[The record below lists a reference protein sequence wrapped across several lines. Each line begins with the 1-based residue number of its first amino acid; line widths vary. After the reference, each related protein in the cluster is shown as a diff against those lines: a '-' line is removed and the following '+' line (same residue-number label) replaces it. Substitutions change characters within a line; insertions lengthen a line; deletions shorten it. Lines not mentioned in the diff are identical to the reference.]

1 MILHLTV
8 VLTQGILAPA
18 ILMGAIIL
26 AIVEFYTPTGEG
38 IEDLLVRII
47 PAFIIGAF
55 IDGLLVYMFNFGK
68 YVIEPAFNGN
78 LGALLFLVA
87 VLAPGLAVTW
97 NVEWSHKHGFSG
109 QKSGRAID
117 LTRSES
123 GTSKGTRGMIALLII
138 FIVAILII
146 PIGAGLEGLFVSGH
160 DNSHELQVQSVVEYV
175 SGSSGPVPLARLM
188 APQPLISLQVQ

>member
-1 MILHLTV
+1 
-8 VLTQGILAPA
+8 
-18 ILMGAIIL
+18 MGAIIL

-97 NVEWSHKHGFSG
+97 NVEWSHKHGF
-109 QKSGRAID
+109 
-117 LTRSES
+117 
-123 GTSKGTRGMIALLII
+123 RG
-138 FIVAILII
+138 
-146 PIGAGLEGLFVSGH
+146 
-160 DNSHELQVQSVVEYV
+160 
-175 SGSSGPVPLARLM
+175 
-188 APQPLISLQVQ
+188 

>member
-97 NVEWSHKHGFSG
+97 NVEWSHKHGF
-109 QKSGRAID
+109 
-117 LTRSES
+117 
-123 GTSKGTRGMIALLII
+123 RG
-138 FIVAILII
+138 
-146 PIGAGLEGLFVSGH
+146 
-160 DNSHELQVQSVVEYV
+160 
-175 SGSSGPVPLARLM
+175 
-188 APQPLISLQVQ
+188 